1 MCFAHAGRCRAQCDV
16 LFIRQRVTIL
26 PQVFLSHFC
35 AFSCSCSL
43 LLLLLLPLYF
53 LSILQWPK
61 IIKQGWCMMVFS
73 CFFRGHS
80 EHNKIANTDAFGAS
94 EAQNRSI
101 YFFLASGSKNHGF
114 YNFDQCLAKTL
125 VFTCLYAVFS
135 MLQEVLF
142 PCQRHKNI
150 VNYSVLV
157 LGTRKSKQQKSAK
170 K

>member
-1 MCFAHAGRCRAQCDV
+1 MLCACGQVQSTVWCSFHTAARNHLTTGLFVAFLCFFLFLFVVVVVVATPVFFVNLVVAQNHQIGVVYDG
-16 LFIRQRVTIL
+16 
-26 PQVFLSHFC
+26 VF
-35 AFSCSCSL
+35 
-43 LLLLLLPLYF
+43 
-53 LSILQWPK
+53 
-61 IIKQGWCMMVFS
+61 M
-73 CFFRGHS
+73 FFRGHS

-150 VNYSVLV
+150 VNWSFWL
-157 LGTRKSKQQKSAK
+157 LARA
-170 K
+170 